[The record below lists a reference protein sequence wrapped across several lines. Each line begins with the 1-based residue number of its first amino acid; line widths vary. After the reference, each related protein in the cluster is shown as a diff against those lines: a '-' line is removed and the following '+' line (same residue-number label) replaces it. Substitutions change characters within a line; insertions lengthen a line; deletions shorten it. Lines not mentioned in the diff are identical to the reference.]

1 MPQPMHTHNA
11 QRPALA
17 LSPIGPDTACA
28 HLVGRAATSFLLRD
42 LALNTPSRRPDR
54 CEATRKPRAPRT
66 VGYSPRPSLRHHQR
80 VSMSR
85 APTAANRTVARPDP
99 GPAPFALLGGAE
111 QQERVF
117 AALRASLA
125 HEELP
130 ALDADVRAL
139 LPTMTWAQIA
149 QTMRVTGSSEWRQ
162 GLTVA
167 TTAMPHHVLWLLV
180 GGEAPS
186 PRLIKDGYHRAL
198 VGALVSKVE
207 TRFEKEAKA
216 EGKRA
221 ATVSGTA
228 YNLLAA
234 RATVARLLPWSAPAD
249 LPALRAL
256 MADPAGASAAL
267 GAALLAADQGKLQP
281 WLRLWVRRVRLCPTH
296 EQALLFTLTLAPH
309 PSTGGRGG

>member
-1 MPQPMHTHNA
+1 M
-11 QRPALA
+11 
-17 LSPIGPDTACA
+17 
-28 HLVGRAATSFLLRD
+28 
-42 LALNTPSRRPDR
+42 
-54 CEATRKPRAPRT
+54 
-66 VGYSPRPSLRHHQR
+66 
-80 VSMSR
+80 
-85 APTAANRTVARPDP
+85 
-99 GPAPFALLGGAE
+99 LGGAGR
-111 QQERVF
+111 QERVF

-149 QTMRVTGSSEWRQ
+149 QTMRVTRSSEWRQ

-167 TTAMPHHVLWLLV
+167 TTAMPHHVLWLLL

-186 PRLIKDGYHRAL
+186 PRRIKGGYHLAL

-207 TRFEKEAKA
+207 TRFEKQAIA
-216 EGKRA
+216 EDKRA
-221 ATVSGTA
+221 QRISGPWD
-228 YNLLAA
+228 LPAA
-234 RATVARLLPWSAPAD
+234 RATVACLLPWSAPAD
-249 LPALRAL
+249 LLTLRAL
-256 MADPAGASAAL
+256 MTDPKGASAQL
-267 GAALLAADQGKLQP
+267 GAAMLRAEAAQGKLQP